1 MHSEKNQKRKKDV
14 PGPDLGSPV
23 PADCCSS
30 SHVVGTGSPWPLTR

>member
-23 PADCCSS
+23 PADSCCLPMWL
-30 SHVVGTGSPWPLTR
+30 GRDPLGP